1 MKGANCLMTIVDKA
15 KDVQEKIIAAC
26 KRSGRNPQDVQLL
39 PVSKNH
45 PAADIAELYKAGWNS
60 FGENYVQE
68 LDKKHGELPADI
80 NWYMIGHLQR
90 NKVKY
95 IADYVTMIQSVDSLK
110 LMKTIE
116 KEGRKHNRII
126 PILIEVNVGEEES
139 KFGVKPTLQD
149 CMELAEASL
158 QLPHVKLRGLMTSA
172 PYYDDSEKTRPI
184 FRRLR
189 ELRDEMNNQ
198 NDQLKLDVLSMGMTH
213 DYEIAVEEGS
223 TCVRVGTAIFGPRD
237 YSNRQ
242 Y

>member
-1 MKGANCLMTIVDKA
+1 MTIVDKA
-15 KDVQEKIIAAC
+15 KEVQEKIIAAC
-26 KRSGRNPQDVQLL
+26 KRSGRDPQDVQLL

-45 PAADIAELYKAGWNS
+45 PAADIAELHKAGWNN

-68 LDKKHGELPADI
+68 LAKKHDELPADI

-110 LMKTIE
+110 LMNTIE
-116 KEGRKHNRII
+116 KEGRKHDRII

-172 PYYDDSEKTRPI
+172 PYYDDQEKTRPI

>member
-1 MKGANCLMTIVDKA
+1 MTIVDKA

-26 KRSGRNPQDVQLL
+26 KRSGRDPQDVQLL

-45 PAADIAELYKAGWNS
+45 PAADI
-60 FGENYVQE
+60 GENYVQE
-68 LDKKHGELPADI
+68 LDKKHDELPADI

-126 PILIEVNVGEEES
+126 PILIEVNIGEEES

-149 CMELAEASL
+149 CMELAKASL

-172 PYYDDSEKTRPI
+172 PYYDDPEKTRPI

>member
-1 MKGANCLMTIVDKA
+1 MTIVDKA

-26 KRSGRNPQDVQLL
+26 QRSGRDPQDVQLL

-45 PAADIAELYKAGWNS
+45 PAADIAELYKTGWNS

-68 LDKKHGELPADI
+68 LDKKHDELPADI

-149 CMELAEASL
+149 CMELAETSL

-172 PYYDDSEKTRPI
+172 PYYDDPEKTRPI

-189 ELRDEMNNQ
+189 ELRDEMNRQ